1 MNVIKWYEVFGFVD
15 NIPTNGTI
23 TIETFDTLKEAEDYV
38 NKHNTEDLYI
48 DTWEMNEDGSGIAKR
63 NF

>member
-1 MNVIKWYEVFGFVD
+1 MKKITWFEVFGFVD
-15 NIPTNGTI
+15 NVEDNGTE
-23 TIETFDTLKEAEDYV
+23 TKETFDTLEEAEDYV

-48 DTWEMNEDGSGIAKR
+48 DHWEMNEDGSGVTKI